1 MLEKLKQGLKK
12 FTELITTKKLS
23 EKKVEDILWDL
34 KVQLISND
42 VAVEVAEKIADEIK
56 NRLVGTRIKLL
67 EDSSKIVREAL
78 KDAIK
83 EVLTISSENKID
95 LLNVIKNKKNKPFII
110 CLVGIN
116 GVGKTLTVAK
126 LGYYFK
132 QNGLT
137 SVFAAS
143 DTFRAGSI
151 EQLQKHADKLDIRL
165 IKQKYGSDAAA
176 VAFDAINYARARDI
190 DVVIIDTAGR
200 VQTDKNLMEEVKKII
215 RVSEPDLTIF
225 IGDAL
230 AGNDVIKQA
239 EEFQRSVDVD
249 ASILT
254 KVDADEKGGTSLSL
268 SYITQKPILFI
279 GVGGNYS
286 DLEEFNTEKFLSMI
300 LP

>member
-1 MLEKLKQGLKK
+1 
-12 FTELITTKKLS
+12 
-23 EKKVEDILWDL
+23 LWDL